1 MRSLLERSEAMA
13 PSQGLLSV
21 ALRGTLPVFL
31 FIILP
36 SQVIAEVKEIIAE
49 ATYIMGDAETPAF
62 AEAMA
67 LQQAKQRAL
76 EEAGT
81 YVQSYTKTRTQD
93 LTVDEVQTI
102 AGGLMQT
109 DVLEKT
115 RTLISDGLRVSIT
128 IKATVA
134 PDRVEELARRIRG
147 THMAEEYKNLQRD
160 YARLTAELE
169 SIKQSLRASGPGL
182 ERASLINQLR
192 EEQQRFE
199 VIQQKEGSLFER
211 LVSGGALVA
220 EAEDREKKV
229 AALIKTL
236 MERGHN
242 IELGTVRS
250 EPGESPSEV
259 RMAVPI
265 TVSPTPTFR
274 RTLKAL
280 AEELNGR
287 AEFPHKLFFNSRT
300 YPYGWSF
307 EERGETS
314 PERYE
319 FRGGGALLHVEDE
332 KSPLRKHAFRQLE
345 NTYLVLHLF
354 FTDGKQWTCYSDKLV
369 DLGSGYT
376 NLDQTAVFENY
387 VPFVFKKEIA
397 RSFMEDIFKG
407 DRDRWYKHLRESVVE
422 ESRTAAFMW
431 PRRIQEPKIRLP
443 KRRLQE
449 LQKVIASYAQIDFYS
464 ARHYPIR
471 CDGASLY

>member
-1 MRSLLERSEAMA
+1 MPVLFLIA
-13 PSQGLLSV
+13 LILILSPP
-21 ALRGTLPVFL
+21 ALAETKTL
-31 FIILP
+31 
-36 SQVIAEVKEIIAE
+36 IADAD
-49 ATYIMGDAETPAF
+49 YIMGDAETPAF

-67 LQQAKQRAL
+67 LQKAKQRAL

-81 YVQSYTKTRTQD
+81 YVQSYTKTSNQD
-93 LTVDEVQTI
+93 LTTDEVQTI

-109 DVLEKT
+109 EVLDKT
-115 RTLISDGLRVSIT
+115 RTLINDGLRISIK
-128 IKATVA
+128 IKATVS

-147 THMAEEYKNLQRD
+147 THMAEEYKSLQRE
-160 YARLTAELE
+160 YARLATELD
-169 SIKQSLRASGPGL
+169 SIKQSLRASGAGR
-182 ERASLINQLR
+182 ERASLINQVR

-199 VIQQKEGSLFER
+199 AIQQQEVSLFER
-211 LVSGGALVA
+211 LVSGGALIA
-220 EAEDREKKV
+220 EAEDRERKV
-229 AALIKTL
+229 TALIKTL
-236 MERGHN
+236 LERGGN
-242 IELGTVRS
+242 IEIGSVRS
-250 EPGESPSEV
+250 EPGESASEV
-259 RMAVPI
+259 RLTVPI
-265 TVSPTPTFR
+265 AVKPAPVFHQ
-274 RTLKAL
+274 TLRAL
-280 AEELNGR
+280 AEELNGK
-287 AEFPHKLFFNSRT
+287 AYFPLKLFLNSRT